1 MPGCLHVAADQSG
14 TAPAGTDRI
23 RVVLADDHAS
33 MRRNLRLLLEGEEDI
48 EVVGEASDLESAMR
62 ETRARRPDVLVLVLD
77 LSMLGGSGTEMIGRL
92 REQSSNT
99 EIVIITMHEK
109 WMYADQA
116 FGAGAVGFVLK
127 DSADLE
133 LSEAVRSSARGVQYR
148 SPRLRRP

>member
-1 MPGCLHVAADQSG
+1 
-14 TAPAGTDRI
+14 
-23 RVVLADDHAS
+23 

-62 ETRARRPDVLVLVLD
+62 ETRARRPDVLVLD

-99 EIVIITMHEK
+99 EIVIITMHEN

>member
-1 MPGCLHVAADQSG
+1 
-14 TAPAGTDRI
+14 
-23 RVVLADDHAS
+23 VVLADDHAS
-33 MRRNLRLLLEGEEDI
+33 MRRNLRLLLEGEENI

-62 ETRARRPDVLVLVLD
+62 QTRAGRPDVLVLD

-99 EIVIITMHEK
+99 EIVIITMHEN

-116 FGAGAVGFVLK
+116 CGAGAVGFVLK